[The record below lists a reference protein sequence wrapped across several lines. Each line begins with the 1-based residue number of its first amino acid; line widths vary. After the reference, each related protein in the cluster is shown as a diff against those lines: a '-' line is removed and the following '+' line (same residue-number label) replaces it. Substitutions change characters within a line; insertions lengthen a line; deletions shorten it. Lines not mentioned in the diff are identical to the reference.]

1 MLPKDARR
9 RRDAAA
15 ADERTRPDPHLRVK
29 ELPVKVKAIPYT
41 DDLFRNVAIE
51 WLVST
56 DQVSGLCHDRSTLP
70 MLNSTVAN
78 SGISAPSI
86 PKNDRDC
93 RPRDQWCQDS

>member
-15 ADERTRPDPHLRVK
+15 DEQTRLDSHLK
-29 ELPVKVKAIPYT
+29 DLPVKVNVIPYT

-56 DQVSGLCHDRSTLP
+56 DQVGGLCQDRSTLP

-86 PKNDRDC
+86 PKNDRHC
-93 RPRDQWCQDS
+93 CPRDQWCQDS

>member
-15 ADERTRPDPHLRVK
+15 ADEQTHLDPYLK
-29 ELPVKVKAIPYT
+29 ELLVKVKAISYT

-78 SGISAPSI
+78 SGFSAPSI
-86 PKNDRDC
+86 PKND
-93 RPRDQWCQDS
+93 